1 MAKINQWQLDAI
13 ADRQGITVKGVYPQ
27 ITKVVHETFLE
38 RDLAALVLATRY
50 RININKYSTPAQR
63 AAIRSHLAGGG
74 NNYTPSGPAAAA
86 PKAPPRKGGKAP
98 KAKKTKGNSVFV
110 VHGRD
115 LALRKSMFDFLRSL
129 GLKSY
134 GMGAG
139 RRSGQGEQPG
149 RRQHHRDG
157 DGARAGRRGDVLTR

>member
-1 MAKINQWQLDAI
+1 MAKINQWLLDAI

-27 ITKVVHETFLE
+27 ITKVVHVTFLE

-86 PKAPPRKGGKAP
+86 PKAPPSEGGKAP
-98 KAKKTKGNSVFV
+98 KAKKTKGNWSLCRARPRSTQFPANRCSTFS
-110 VHGRD
+110 GRW
-115 LALRKSMFDFLRSL
+115 A
-129 GLKSY
+129 
-134 GMGAG
+134 
-139 RRSGQGEQPG
+139 
-149 RRQHHRDG
+149 
-157 DGARAGRRGDVLTR
+157 